1 MGVTEDLADELALDV
16 IKAVDATGDEELI
29 NQIALVLGATSQT
42 AEEAF
47 LTAVRVRRANIKAR
61 AMLLAKLK
69 KYKATRD
76 ADAASDAAQAAGKNG
91 KDA

>member
-16 IKAVDATGDEELI
+16 IKAIDATGDEELI
-29 NQIALVLGATSQT
+29 NQIALILGSTSQT

-61 AMLLAKLK
+61 AMLLQKLK
-69 KYKATRD
+69 SFKSQQDKAQDR
-76 ADAASDAAQAAGKNG
+76 
-91 KDA
+91 

>member
-16 IKAVDATGDEELI
+16 IKAIDATGDEELI

-61 AMLLAKLK
+61 AMLLQKLK
-69 KYKATRD
+69 AFKSQQEKARE
-76 ADAASDAAQAAGKNG
+76 K
-91 KDA
+91 

>member
-16 IKAVDATGDEELI
+16 IKVIDATGDEEII
-29 NQIALVLGATSQT
+29 NQIALVLGSTSQT

-61 AMLLAKLK
+61 ALLLSKMKDHKSRRDVDAKPE
-69 KYKATRD
+69 
-76 ADAASDAAQAAGKNG
+76 
-91 KDA
+91 